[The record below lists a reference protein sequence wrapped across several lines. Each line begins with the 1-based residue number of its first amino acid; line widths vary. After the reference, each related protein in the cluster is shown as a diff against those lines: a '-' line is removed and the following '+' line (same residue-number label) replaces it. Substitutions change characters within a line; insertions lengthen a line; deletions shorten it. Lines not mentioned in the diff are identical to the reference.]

1 MKNWKVEYLG
11 WSSKNKIAVEVT
23 RFKLV
28 ESDLNLDF
36 DV

>member
-1 MKNWKVEYLG
+1 MKNRKVEYLG

-23 RFKLV
+23 RFKLA
-28 ESDLNLDF
+28 ENDLNLDF